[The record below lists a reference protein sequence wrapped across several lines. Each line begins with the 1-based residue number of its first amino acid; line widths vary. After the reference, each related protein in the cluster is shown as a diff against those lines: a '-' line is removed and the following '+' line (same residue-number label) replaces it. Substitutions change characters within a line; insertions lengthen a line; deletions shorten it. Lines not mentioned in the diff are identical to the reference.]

1 MRRNGG
7 IKLPSKKTI
16 QSNLNAAAIEL
27 FDEILNNSEVLKA
40 EVLET
45 KIGPI
50 IIDFGIKAKGGYLAG
65 EYVTQLCLGGI
76 GDVSLTTTKFAEDF
90 SLPSISIITDF
101 PVEAT
106 LGSQFAGWSIDK
118 DNYKAMGSGPARVLA
133 RKPKHLFEKIPLVEE
148 IEEAVIVLEADKY
161 PTDKV
166 LKYIADKCRVA
177 LDCLY
182 VVIVPTT
189 SIAGSTQISGRSIET
204 ALHKLFD
211 LGMDVSQIIS
221 ASGTAPIAP
230 IHQNNTDLMMG
241 RTNDMLIYGAEVFL
255 QVECK
260 EEDKMIKYLEQ
271 ATSETSSKYGTLFYE
286 IVKEVKGDFYKI
298 DPAIFAPAKLNVNN
312 IFTGKTHSFGKINC
326 EMLKKSIHYQI

>member
-1 MRRNGG
+1 M
-7 IKLPSKKTI
+7 PSKKTI

-27 FDEILNNSEVLKA
+27 FDEMLSNSDVLKA
-40 EVLET
+40 KVLET
-45 KIGPI
+45 KLGPI

-65 EYVTQLCLGGI
+65 EYITQLCLGGI
-76 GDVSLTTTKFAEDF
+76 GDVSITITKFADDF
-90 SLPSISIITDF
+90 SLPSISVITDF
-101 PVEAT
+101 PAEAT

-118 DNYKAMGSGPARVLA
+118 DNYKAMGSGPARILA
-133 RKPKHLFEKIPLVEE
+133 RKPKHIFEKIPLVEE
-148 IEEAVIVLEADKY
+148 TEEAVIVLETDKY

-166 LKYIADKCRVA
+166 LKYIADKCHIE

-182 VVIVPTT
+182 VVIAPTT
-189 SIAGSTQISGRSIET
+189 SIAGTTQISGRSIET

-230 IHQNNTDLMMG
+230 IHQTNSDLMMG

-260 EEDKMIKYLEQ
+260 DEDKLIEYLEK
-271 ATSETSSKYGTLFYE
+271 ATSESSPKYGTSFYE
-286 IVKEVKGDFYKI
+286 IVKEAKGDFYKI

-312 IFTGKTHSFGKINC
+312 ISTGKTHSFGKINS
-326 EMLKKSIHYQI
+326 EMLKKSIHSQF

>member
-1 MRRNGG
+1 M
-7 IKLPSKKTI
+7 PSKKPI
-16 QSNLNAAAIEL
+16 HSNLNAAAVEL
-27 FDEILNNSEVLKA
+27 FEEMLDNSEVLKA

-65 EYVTQLCLGGI
+65 EYITQLCLGGI
-76 GDVSLTTTKFAEDF
+76 GDVSLTTTKFTDDF
-90 SLPSISIITDF
+90 SIPSISIITDF

-133 RKPKHLFEKIPLVEE
+133 RKPKQIFEKIPLVEE
-148 IEEAVIVLEADKY
+148 TEETVIVLETDKY

-166 LKYIADKCRVA
+166 LKYIADKCRVE

-189 SIAGSTQISGRSIET
+189 SIAGSTQISGRSVET

-211 LGMDVSQIIS
+211 IGMDVSQVIS

-260 EEDKMIKYLEQ
+260 DEDKLIDYLKK
-271 ATSETSSKYGTLFYE
+271 ATSETSPKYGTLFYK
-286 IVKEVKGDFYKI
+286 IVKDAKGDFYNI

-312 IFTGKTHSFGKINC
+312 TSTGKTHSFGKINS
-326 EMLKKSIHYQI
+326 EMLRKSIHFQT

>member
-1 MRRNGG
+1 M
-7 IKLPSKKTI
+7 PSKKIIHT
-16 QSNLNAAAIEL
+16 NLNIAAVEL
-27 FDEILNNSEVLKA
+27 FEEMLDNSEVLKA

-65 EYVTQLCLGGI
+65 EYITQLCLGGI
-76 GDVSLTTTKFAEDF
+76 GDVSLSTTKFTDDF
-90 SLPSISIITDF
+90 SLPSITVITDF

-106 LGSQFAGWSIDK
+106 LGSQFAGWSINK

-133 RKPKHLFEKIPLVEE
+133 QKPKHLFEKILLVEE
-148 IEEAVIVLEADKY
+148 VEETVIVLESDKY

-166 LKYIADKCRVA
+166 LKYIADKCHVE

-182 VVIVPTT
+182 VVIAPTT
-189 SIAGSTQISGRSIET
+189 SIAGSTQISGRSVET

-230 IHQNNTDLMMG
+230 IHRNNTDLMMG

-255 QVECK
+255 QVECRD
-260 EEDKMIKYLEQ
+260 EDKLIEYLKK
-271 ATSETSSKYGTLFYE
+271 ATSETSPKYGSLFYTIIE
-286 IVKEVKGDFYKI
+286 EVKGDFYKI
-298 DPAIFAPAKLNVNN
+298 NPSIFAPAKLNVNN
-312 IFTGKTHSFGKINC
+312 TSTGKTHSFGKINC
-326 EMLKKSIHYQI
+326 EMLKKSIHS